1 MDKTRAAA
9 LRMLSRRDHTA
20 AEIRR
25 KLADADHD
33 PEDISRVIDA
43 LRAEG
48 AIDDRRV
55 AEAYVS
61 TASRVKGRGRLRIAQ
76 ELQARGIDRTLADET
91 TSAIPEDDEAAAIE
105 RILARKRLPP
115 RIDAATRRRLFQQLM
130 RRGFPAHL
138 IAKAFKKAG
147 HGQVE

>member
-1 MDKTRAAA
+1 MDKTRTAA

-25 KLADADHD
+25 KLAEADHD
-33 PEDISRVIDA
+33 PADISRVIDA
-43 LRAEG
+43 LQVEG

-55 AEAYVS
+55 AEAYVR

-76 ELQARGIDRTLADET
+76 ELQARGIDRTLAEET
-91 TSAIPEDDEAAAIE
+91 TAAIPEDDEAAAIA
-105 RILARKRLPP
+105 RILSRKHLPARL
-115 RIDAATRRRLFQQLM
+115 DAATRRRLFQQLL

-138 IAKAFKKAG
+138 VAKAFRKGG

>member
-1 MDKTRAAA
+1 MDKTRTAA

-20 AEIRR
+20 AELRR

-33 PEDISRVIDA
+33 PEDINRVIDA
-43 LRAEG
+43 LRAAG

-55 AEAYVS
+55 AEAYVR
-61 TASRVKGRGRLRIAQ
+61 TASRVKGRGRLRIVQ
-76 ELQARGIDRTLADET
+76 ELQARGVDRALAEET
-91 TSAIPEDDEAAAIE
+91 AAAIPEDDETAAIE
-105 RILARKRLPP
+105 RILSRKRVPARL
-115 RIDAATRRRLFQQLM
+115 DAGTRRRLFQQLL

-138 IAKAFKKAG
+138 IARALKKSG